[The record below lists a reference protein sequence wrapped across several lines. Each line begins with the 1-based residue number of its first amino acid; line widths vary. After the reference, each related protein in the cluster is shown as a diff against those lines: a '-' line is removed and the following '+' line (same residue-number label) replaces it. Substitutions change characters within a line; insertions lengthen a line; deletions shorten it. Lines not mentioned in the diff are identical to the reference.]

1 MPMSKLLSL
10 TESMWPGFSY
20 LL

>member
-1 MPMSKLLSL
+1 MPMSKTLSL

-20 LL
+20 SL